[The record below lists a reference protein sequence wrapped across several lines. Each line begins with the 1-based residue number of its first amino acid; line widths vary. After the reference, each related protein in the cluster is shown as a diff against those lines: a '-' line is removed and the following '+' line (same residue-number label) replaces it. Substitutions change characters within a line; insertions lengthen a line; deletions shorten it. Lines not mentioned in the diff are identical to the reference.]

1 MFLVGLIS
9 WWYGRGWVGRSNLI
23 ASRLGATL
31 EFFSIGQ
38 LLGSLFSPYRQI
50 SASPSGDSSLGS
62 VFRSFVDQL
71 ISRVIGA
78 FVRLFTVLIGIIAIT
93 LQSIFEGLVML
104 VWWFVPIMPI
114 LGFMLLAV
122 GWVPTWM

>member
-1 MFLVGLIS
+1 MVRPRL
-9 WWYGRGWVGRSNLI
+9 GRAFEPI